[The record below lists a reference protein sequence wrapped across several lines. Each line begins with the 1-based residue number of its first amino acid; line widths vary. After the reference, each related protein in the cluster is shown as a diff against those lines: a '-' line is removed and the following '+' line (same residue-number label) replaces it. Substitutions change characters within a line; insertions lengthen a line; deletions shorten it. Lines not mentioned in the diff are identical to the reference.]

1 MKGQQ
6 VAPVPNPQTNR
17 TITTQQERSKQ
28 MKKFGLA
35 TIVTSGLAAALLGLA
50 APAQAVVPGGGA
62 RVLDSVYGAMTAL
75 AEFPH

>member
-1 MKGQQ
+1 
-6 VAPVPNPQTNR
+6 
-17 TITTQQERSKQ
+17 

-62 RVLDSVYGAMTAL
+62 RVLDSVYGAKTGVDHLGWLDDIQPKVRVPMVDTTVKQSR
-75 AEFPH
+75 